1 MRKHHVPMLYNCME
15 NACVSNKYNHCIK
28 TQVNS
33 HFKTEMYCMICTD
46 RLFKGCDVNLE
57 VNVLKS

>member
-1 MRKHHVPMLYNCME
+1 ME

-57 VNVLKS
+57 VNV